1 MTEVARLDC
10 RSARVAHAGLHAE
23 QKDAVNLCC
32 ISNEAQDLHVLH
44 HFISLHVL
52 LIQADKL

>member
-23 QKDAVNLCC
+23 QKDAVNFAALAMKHRTFMCFI
-32 ISNEAQDLHVLH
+32 IS
-44 HFISLHVL
+44 SLFMCY
-52 LIQADKL
+52 